1 MRRVYFMLEHPKP
14 YLSHK
19 GKDLYIEIY
28 LQTRA
33 SKNAIIGEHG
43 GKLKISVTS
52 PPIENQANEQLI
64 AFLAKEL
71 NVPKKSIVIVRG
83 QHSRNKQIMIN
94 Y

>member
-1 MRRVYFMLEHPKP
+1 MLEHPKP

-19 GKDLYIEIY
+19 GKNLYIEIY

-33 SKNAIIGEHG
+33 NKNAFIGEHG
-43 GKLKISVTS
+43 GKLKVAVTS

-71 NVPKKSIVIVRG
+71 HVPKSSITIVHG
-83 QHSRNKQIMIN
+83 QHSRNKLLMIN